1 MRISDWS
8 SDVCSSDLVSRCAE
22 TARPGARIAAGGGKR
37 EPHFGKR
44 RDGASVPAVAVC
56 QWFGTA
62 TTSPPSLRN
71 RCILARSR
79 VTGTVS
85 SGWARVAAD
94 AVAGLTIATP
104 AAVAAATATVPTT
117 RHTPL
122 VPSFIED
129 PFVLRLE
136 FGNSAQP
143 RTDLLTELRE

>member
-1 MRISDWS
+1 LLFVI
-8 SDVCSSDLVSRCAE
+8 VSARSFPVTLYE
-22 TARPGARIAAGGGKR
+22 TTGG
-37 EPHFGKR
+37 
-44 RDGASVPAVAVC
+44 
-56 QWFGTA
+56 
-62 TTSPPSLRN
+62 TTS
-71 RCILARSR
+71 
-79 VTGTVS
+79 
-85 SGWARVAAD
+85 AD

-117 RHTPL
+117 RRTPL